1 MTSRFD
7 TIIIG
12 SGVSGMTAGIILA
25 KEGEKVLVVEQ
36 NALAGGLTQTF
47 KRGGLIFT
55 TGVHRLGALNPGQ
68 PLWYY
73 FNYLGL
79 MDSLELCPLSS
90 DGFESYYFPDRCFK
104 VPLGHGSYRA
114 KLISEFP
121 GQAVGIR
128 RYFHDMEEL
137 VNGIE
142 LYHPGKSGSL
152 DYSSR
157 YTLSM
162 DDYFNMFNISGKL
175 KDILSAN
182 NPLLGMSSAE
192 CPVLTHFLISDC
204 YLNSSFR
211 IDETATP
218 FAGALVACLESE
230 GGEIRVKSRVEKIL
244 VEDQVARG
252 VTLRSGETLTAVRVI
267 HSAHPALVP
276 ALCPPGAFRPVYNKR
291 LAAAKNTPG
300 VFGMAL
306 KWKENHCPVIDNDAY
321 LYDSWDVNAHYE
333 PQALGDEKNPGMIF
347 LSALPKASP
356 GEKNIAVTALA
367 NLSQAELQKFANEY
381 QTPGKRDYNRT
392 KNDLARGFLDRIEQT
407 FPGTLGAVEVL
418 DTYSPFTFE
427 RYTLTPGGT
436 AYGIK
441 KSAQSFLQSMFS
453 PVTRVKGLFLTGQ
466 SVGFCGIHGAISTS
480 FNLCR
485 NFYPGSYLMDKVRL
499 VEKVRLA
506 DKTSPMDKI
515 RNYNEEG

>member
-1 MTSRFD
+1 MTSRYD

-25 KEGEKVLVVEQ
+25 KEREKVLVVEQ
-36 NALAGGLTQTF
+36 NDRPGGLTQTF
-47 KRGGLIFT
+47 KRRDLVFP

-79 MDSLELCPLSS
+79 MDSLQLTSLSS

-104 VPLGHGSYRA
+104 VPQGHGAYRA

-121 GQAVGIR
+121 EKEAGIR
-128 RYFHDMEEL
+128 RYFHDMAEL

-142 LYHPGKSGSL
+142 LYHPGKTGSL
-152 DYSSR
+152 DHSNRFTS
-157 YTLSM
+157 SM
-162 DDYFNMFNISGKL
+162 DDYFKTSNIGGEL
-175 KDILSAN
+175 KGILSAN
-182 NPLLGMSSAE
+182 NPLFGMSSAE
-192 CPVLTHFLISDC
+192 CPVLTHFLIADC

-218 FAGALVACLESE
+218 FAGALTACLESE
-230 GGEIRVKSRVEKIL
+230 GGGIRVKSRVEKIL
-244 VEDQVARG
+244 VEDRIAKGVA
-252 VTLRSGETLTAVRVI
+252 LRSGEILVADRVI
-267 HSAHPALVP
+267 HSGHPALVP
-276 ALCPPGAFRPVYNKR
+276 ALCPPESFRPVYHKR

-300 VFGMAL
+300 VFGVAL
-306 KWKENHCPVIDNDAY
+306 KWRENHCPVIDNDAY

-333 PQALGDEKNPGMIF
+333 PQEKGNGKKPGMIF
-347 LSALPKASP
+347 LSALPKGSP
-356 GEKNIAVTALA
+356 RESDIAVTALA
-367 NLSQAELQKFANEY
+367 NLSQDEFQKLGGEY
-381 QTPGKRDYNRT
+381 QIPGKREYNRT
-392 KNDLARGFLDRIEQT
+392 KNDLARSIINRIEQT
-407 FPGTLGAVEVL
+407 FPGTREAVEIV

-441 KSAQSFLQSMFS
+441 KSAQAFLQGMFS
-453 PVTRVKGLFLTGQ
+453 PATRVKGLFLTGQ

-485 NFYPGSYLMDKVRL
+485 NFYPGSYLMDKVRMVDNIYL
-499 VEKVRLA
+499 KN
-506 DKTSPMDKI
+506 KI
-515 RNYNEEG
+515 RNYSKGSGRK